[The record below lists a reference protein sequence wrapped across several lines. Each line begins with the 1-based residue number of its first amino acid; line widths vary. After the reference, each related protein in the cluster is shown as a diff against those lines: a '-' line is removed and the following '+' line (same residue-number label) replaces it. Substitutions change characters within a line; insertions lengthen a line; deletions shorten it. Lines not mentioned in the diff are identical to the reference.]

1 MSVSPALPEITDERQ
16 LDALPAGTVIR
27 PLNCG
32 PIVLSF
38 GDTPLDLVAYRSG
51 ANVDPWTVTG
61 RSDGCSSK
69 TLLRLATRWTP
80 VTPIPGAPAN
90 PPPVPAIPLPDDEG
104 DRFLVEFCLRRLGE
118 RAHTQPAYAAN
129 LIVQLLSGDLLRSIG
144 IDPATGRDVAPEL
157 DPALTID
164 GDWRT
169 CELHGGAITQDCD
182 CTATVGLGHVD
193 VAVQAL
199 EERLSSLTA
208 GPGGYGSAMVAEQL
222 DRARAAA
229 VREIVAAYHDVKAR
243 G

>member
-1 MSVSPALPEITDERQ
+1 MSVSPALPEITERHQ
-16 LDALPAGTVIR
+16 LDALPVGTVIR

-32 PIVLSF
+32 PLVLSF

-61 RSDGCSSK
+61 RADGCSSS
-69 TLLRLATRWTP
+69 LLFRLATRWTL
-80 VTPIPGAPAN
+80 VTPLPGAPAN
-90 PPPVPAIPLPDDEG
+90 PPPAPAIPLPDDDG
-104 DRFLVEFCLRRLGE
+104 DRALVEFCLRRLGE

-144 IDPATGRDVAPEL
+144 GDPGHDVEL
-157 DPALTID
+157 DPALLID

-182 CTATVGLGHVD
+182 CTSTVGLGD
-193 VAVQAL
+193 VLAAQKVL
-199 EERLSSLTA
+199 EDRLVGLTA
-208 GPGGYGSAMVAEQL
+208 GPGGYGSAMVG
-222 DRARAAA
+222 RARGNA
-229 VREIVAAYHDVKAR
+229 VRAIVAAYHGVEK